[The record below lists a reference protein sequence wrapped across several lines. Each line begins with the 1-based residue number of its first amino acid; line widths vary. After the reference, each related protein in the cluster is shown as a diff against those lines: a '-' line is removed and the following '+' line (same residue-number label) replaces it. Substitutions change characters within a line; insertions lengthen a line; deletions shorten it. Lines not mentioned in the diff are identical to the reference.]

1 MNVYF
6 NFRSCFDSELI
17 SHLLLQYSDLEKEK
31 TMLELELKDSLA
43 RHKTEVSEKLTR
55 ITQVYVLFRIGMTL
69 LVIFRDVKME
79 LRVRSNINNRNITV

>member
-1 MNVYF
+1 MCISISV
-6 NFRSCFDSELI
+6 RACFDSELI

-55 ITQVYVLFRIGMTL
+55 ITQVYYMCYL
-69 LVIFRDVKME
+69 E
-79 LRVRSNINNRNITV
+79 LG